1 MLEINISLEDQE
13 IFGWVGNAIFI
24 SGQTY
29 QIYYTYKIKHTED
42 FSYLLQLL
50 WILGN
55 GMFFIFG
62 ILDDSLSMFIGN
74 LVTFICSI
82 TQLGQKIY
90 YDKYY
95 QRSMGYREI
104 N

>member
-1 MLEINISLEDQE
+1 MITPISIEDQE

-24 SGQTY
+24 SGQSY

-42 FSYLLQLL
+42 FSYFLQIL

-62 ILDDSLSMFIGN
+62 ILDNSLSMFLGN
-74 LVTFICSI
+74 LVTFICSL

-90 YDKYY
+90 YDRYFNNNMAY
-95 QRSMGYREI
+95 AII